1 MAMDERFRFGIEE
14 EYFLAD
20 AQTCESP
27 AGETADAF
35 HEAAKEIVEPLSH
48 EFLKGQAEVQ
58 TEPQLSFDRACDQL
72 ERMRRDLSR
81 VASEHGLILFAAG
94 THPLARRAQQEAN
107 PDPRY
112 DRLVAELGVI
122 AKRAMICAMHI
133 HCEAPEPAR
142 RLDVMN
148 RLLPFLPLFYA
159 LSVSSPFWQ
168 GREAGLKGIRL
179 STFAEWPRMGLPEIF
194 ESDAEYRRFV
204 DLLVA
209 ADVVTD
215 ASFIWWHIR
224 PSTRFPTVELRI
236 CDSCT
241 RVDDA
246 VAIAALYQALSR
258 CVTRRPELNR
268 GVGAVDRGVCASNI
282 WQIQQH
288 GGDARLIDVSR
299 GQATTVG
306 ALLEEALK
314 LVEEDARELGS
325 LDWVLRT
332 RDVLARGSSAD
343 RQLAVFREQTA
354 EGAGEQEALR
364 EVVRM
369 LGRETVGG

>member
-1 MAMDERFRFGIEE
+1 
-14 EYFLAD
+14 L
-20 AQTCESP
+20 ESLVLLVP
-27 AGETADAF
+27 LRPGHDLITVGDVIGGFAGATADAF
-35 HEAAKEIVEPLSH
+35 HKAAGKLVEPLSH

-58 TEPQLSFDRACDQL
+58 TEPQLSFDRACDDL
-72 ERMRRDLSR
+72 ERMRGDLSR
-81 VASEHGLILFAAG
+81 IAAEHGLSLFAAG

-133 HCEAPEPAR
+133 HCEAPDPAR
-142 RLDVMN
+142 RIDVMN

-194 ESDAEYRRFV
+194 ESEAEYRRFV
-204 DLLVA
+204 DLMVA
-209 ADVVTD
+209 ADVVPD

-224 PSTRFPTVELRI
+224 PSTKFPTVELRV

-241 RVDDA
+241 RIDDA

-268 GVGAVDRGVCASNI
+268 GVGAVDHGVCASNI

-288 GGDARLIDVSR
+288 GGEARLIDVAR
-299 GQATTVG
+299 GQATTVS

-314 LVEEDARELGS
+314 LVEDDARELGS
-325 LDWVLRT
+325 LDWVTRT

-343 RQLAVFREQTA
+343 RQLGLYRQKTA
-354 EGAGEQEALR
+354 EGNSEEEALR